1 MHFLAVMQ
9 VDPDKPQDQVEH
21 SHGESIELSAQS
33 REQLVFEWIVPIIA
47 VVMLVAFVMGAA
59 ALLLRD

>member
-1 MHFLAVMQ
+1 MESPLSFLHKA
-9 VDPDKPQDQVEH
+9 
-21 SHGESIELSAQS
+21 A
-33 REQLVFEWIVPIIA
+33 IVPIIA